1 MEHYKNHR
9 SLAFIDITKT
19 ESYHQHQVD
28 FVMILDIFIRVLR
41 QQLQLEGTIKIV
53 ILHHLS
59 RLPKT
64 QVIPH
69 HTKENKLEI
78 RYGTLISAK
87 AGSVKAKS
95 EKTLDIR
102 IIPPVP
108 AELLLPARI
117 YTIFDPPTS
126 NPSSIYHFS
135 DPFSNTV
142 FKPQSP
148 SHFPSNL
155 IATIPPQCRRPIS
168 VTIRELQLENNH
180 FCKVSNS
187 PSGKFIHSFISP

>member
-1 MEHYKNHR
+1 MSLKFWKARLFLWNLVEERSRSEWRGIQKEQAIEAKLRHAKCTLPGPATAASTRRYYQDRDPTSSIKTAKN
-9 SLAFIDITKT
+9 ST
-19 ESYHQHQVD
+19 
-28 FVMILDIFIRVLR
+28 
-41 QQLQLEGTIKIV
+41 
-53 ILHHLS
+53 
-59 RLPKT
+59 
-64 QVIPH
+64 
-69 HTKENKLEI
+69 
-78 RYGTLISAK
+78 
-87 AGSVKAKS
+87 GSVKAKS